1 MFFLSPFNDRFR
13 ALGPRFVAVALGAL
27 VSLSACADSD
37 TPHGAVETPDA
48 VERASVG
55 DEPILPLPPPAPLS
69 SSEATRVALG
79 QRLFV
84 DPILSGDG
92 KVTCGACHLAENGG
106 ADGRKMPWAREKAS
120 GVLNVPSIYN
130 LAYSDA
136 FNWGGRYRTLEEQ
149 IDAPIVGPLL
159 MATTWPDIVKRLRA
173 NGEYVSLFTQA
184 YPDGITVS
192 NVRNSLVAYERA
204 LATPNS
210 RFDRFLRG
218 DSAAVSDDER
228 EGYALFKVNGCA
240 ACHQGANVGGNM
252 FAKFG
257 VMRDYFA
264 DRGNVTEADMGRFL
278 ATGDEADRFVFRV
291 PSLRNIEL
299 TAPYFHDG
307 SVETLEQAVRVM
319 SVYQLGRALSADD
332 INKIVAFLRTLT
344 AQPVVSLP

>member
-1 MFFLSPFNDRFR
+1 MVSDFFHSLSLRFM
-13 ALGPRFVAVALGAL
+13 AGALGAL
-27 VSLSACADSD
+27 LSLAACGDSD
-37 TPHGAVETPDA
+37 AARGSLETPDSI
-48 VERASVG
+48 ERASVG
-55 DEPILPLPPPAPLS
+55 DEPILPLPTPAALS
-69 SSEATRVALG
+69 PNEAARVALG

-106 ADGRKMPWAREKAS
+106 ADGRKMPWAREKPS
-120 GVLNVPSIYN
+120 GVLNVPSVYN
-130 LAYSDA
+130 LAFSDA

-173 NGEYVSLFTQA
+173 NSDYVTLFASA
-184 YPDGITVS
+184 YPDGITVA
-192 NVRNSLVAYERA
+192 NVRGSLVAYERA
-204 LATPNS
+204 LSTPNS

-218 DSAAVSDDER
+218 DSSAISDDER

-264 DRGNVTEADMGRFL
+264 DRGSVTDADMGRFL
-278 ATGDEADRFVFRV
+278 ATGDEADRHVFRV

-319 SVYQLGRALSADD
+319 SVYQLGRSLSPDD
-332 INKIVAFLRTLT
+332 IRKITAFLKTLT